1 MSEELCALLSDFSPL
16 EELPADPTNAYADDP
31 GAAELGQMFFFDPD
45 FSGPLATNSDLG
57 QAGEVG
63 KVACVSCHSSSM
75 MSDSRSPNSANVSL
89 GANFHTRNAPGLVNS
104 AFYRW
109 TNWGGRFS
117 RPWELPMPVTESGV
131 IMNSSRLQVAHVIYD
146 KYADD
151 YDAVFGAEFGPLS
164 DVIAT
169 LPAAG
174 KPSQP
179 DWDDLDPAHK
189 DLVTR
194 IFVNYGKSLAAY
206 TRLLISRNSRFD
218 RFAAGD
224 YELFTD
230 SEVRGFEVFVGP
242 GRCAACHD
250 GTHFSDDRFHN
261 IGVAQ
266 SGPNTPG
273 VDNGRIGDLPGLLS
287 SMLNA
292 SGAFSDDPE
301 FGASLL
307 EGLDA
312 SNEAQRGVFRT
323 PALRG
328 VAETAPYM
336 HAGQLASLEDV
347 VEFYDRGGDIPSAG
361 TKSPA
366 IVPLGLT
373 PAQKADLV
381 AFLKSLTGE
390 PVPPDLLEDT
400 SY

>member
-1 MSEELCALLSDFSPL
+1 MAGAEAGGSSASGGGPAGGQTGSGGEGGASEPCGGRLSEELCAALSDFSPL
-16 EELPADPTNAYADDP
+16 EEVPPDPTNAYADDP
-31 GAAELGQMFFFDPD
+31 GAAGLGQMFFFDPD

-57 QAGEVG
+57 QAGEV
-63 KVACVSCHSSSM
+63 
-75 MSDSRSPNSANVSL
+75 
-89 GANFHTRNAPGLVNS
+89 
-104 AFYRW
+104 
-109 TNWGGRFS
+109 FS
-117 RPWELPMPVTESGV
+117 RPWELPMPVTESPV

-151 YDAVFGAEFGPLS
+151 YDAVFGTEFGPLP

-169 LPAAG
+169 LPATG
-174 KPSQP
+174 RPSQP

-194 IFVNYGKSLAAY
+194 IFVNYSKSLAAY
-206 TRLLISRNSRFD
+206 TRLLISRSSRFD

-242 GRCAACHD
+242 GRCATCHD

-287 SMLNA
+287 STLNA

-323 PALRG
+323 PSLRG

-336 HAGQLASLEDV
+336 HAGQLATLEDV
-347 VEFYDRGGDIPSAG
+347 VEFYDRGGDTPSAG